1 MYERRL
7 SVEHTSLKC
16 KPVEQIAQVLL
27 LACQAGEVVHG
38 KRTPRQGVPRTGSGL
53 PEQLVV
59 RARSLKDRQPFA
71 LSPDDQP
78 VAGVGHVALP
88 AARPASFEVVHAVP
102 SAQLLERFRRVLGE
116 QG

>member
-1 MYERRL
+1 MLATRRSMSPAL
-7 SVEHTSLKC
+7 ASVGIAAGIGAREG
-16 KPVEQIAQVLL
+16 VEQVNEVA
-27 LACQAGEVVHG
+27 AEAHFEAGA
-38 KRTPRQGVPRTGSGL
+38 PRTGSGL

-71 LSPDDQP
+71 LSPNDQP

>member
-1 MYERRL
+1 MPVMRRSMGPAL
-7 SVEHTSLKC
+7 ASVGMAAGMVQAWVPVKKPNRAMRSLPKLTS
-16 KPVEQIAQVLL
+16 
-27 LACQAGEVVHG
+27 
-38 KRTPRQGVPRTGSGL
+38 RQGVPRTGSGL

-59 RARSLKDRQPFA
+59 RARSLKDRQSFA

-102 SAQLLERFRRVLGE
+102 SA
-116 QG
+116 